1 MTRPGSKPFPFS
13 IALGILILVGA
24 LFYFYGSSKTVAP
37 AEVTAVDTSR
47 NDAVVAPSPVSA
59 APANLDTTAT
69 PAQTTLS
76 SPTEPPPIAS
86 PETAGKVRVLREI
99 INGHGD
105 NDPRMDTELL
115 HLDAA
120 TKRAFRAEYEH
131 TVLERRNARGT
142 IVFLLGRNLTSPE
155 DFAFM
160 KSVLSEPPC
169 LSMQDCRGTAN
180 DPIGEGAAEHD
191 DGAVNEKV
199 LNYPSAMALESIA
212 RELQNGA
219 FDASQKAQTIPVLE
233 QGTASKVPFVARR
246 SRELLNTL
254 TESH

>member
-1 MTRPGSKPFPFS
+1 MTQPGSKPFQFS
-13 IALGILILVGA
+13 IALGGLILVGA
-24 LFYFYGSSKTVAP
+24 IFYFYRSSKTVVP
-37 AEVTAVDTSR
+37 VQTTATDPSL
-47 NDAVVAPSPVSA
+47 NDAAVTSSLVSA
-59 APANLDTTAT
+59 TPANLDRTAVPT
-69 PAQTTLS
+69 QATMPANEAT
-76 SPTEPPPIAS
+76 PIAS

-99 INGHGD
+99 LNGHGD

-120 TKRAFRAEYEH
+120 TKRAFRAEYQH
-131 TVLERRNARGT
+131 TALERRNARGT

-160 KSVLSEPPC
+160 KSVLSEAPC

-199 LNYPSAMALESIA
+199 LNYPSAIALESIA

-219 FDASQKAQTIPVLE
+219 FDANQKAQTIPVLE
-233 QGTASKVPFVARR
+233 QGTASKVSFVARR